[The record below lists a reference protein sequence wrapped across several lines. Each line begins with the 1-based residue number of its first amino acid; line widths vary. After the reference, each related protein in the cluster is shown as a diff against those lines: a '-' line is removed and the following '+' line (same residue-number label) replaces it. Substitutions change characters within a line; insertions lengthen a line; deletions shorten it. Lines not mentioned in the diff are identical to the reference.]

1 MAPVVQRIVI
11 GLAVLMWLGPSSSRP
26 YAAETSQVGSA
37 TKQVESGARQVGRGV
52 EDTAKGVGN
61 TVVEGARVTGEKM
74 QEAGKTAQPQ
84 VEDTLHKVKDGA
96 EAAGTSVKNFV
107 NKLFGK

>member
-1 MAPVVQRIVI
+1 MI
-11 GLAVLMWLGPSSSRP
+11 GLVWLLWLGLSSSLP
-26 YAAETSQVGSA
+26 CAAETSQVGSA
-37 TKQVESGARQVGRGV
+37 TNGRSV

-61 TVVEGARVTGEKM
+61 TVVEGANVAGEKV
-74 QEAGKTAQPQ
+74 QEAGRAAQPQ

-96 EAAGTSVKNFV
+96 EAAGASVKNFV